1 MRFVLFAIF
10 AAGVAV
16 LIFAGFVIIAQRLG
30 VTHSNGMYVRC
41 GETEFRDVV
50 MVHPEGDG
58 IVMRMRDGRSVFYT
72 GAELCEWG
80 EAVERGP

>member
-1 MRFVLFAIF
+1 MRVIPLHFAVT
-10 AAGVAV
+10 VA
-16 LIFAGFVIIAQRLG
+16 LIALLTVSFLAVHEQAPKTL
-30 VTHSNGMYVRC
+30 YVRC

-50 MVHPEGDG
+50 MVHPDGDG